1 MTLSSDT
8 IVAPATPPGEG
19 ALAIVR
25 LSGEQALG
33 IVSKMTPGID
43 LHKMPPHSSKY
54 AILRT
59 GEGQMVDEVVLTKY
73 VAPSSF
79 TGEDMVE
86 ISCHGSDFIVQKI
99 LELAIS
105 HGAKMA
111 APGEFTMRAFLH
123 GKMDLS
129 QAEAVIDLIKA
140 DSDAAHQQAVHQLRG
155 GFSKDISELRE
166 KIIAFAALIELELD
180 FGEED
185 VTFADRKEL
194 EDTVGHLLHFIA
206 KLKDSFRLGNAIKKG
221 VPTVI
226 AGRPNAGK
234 STLLNQLLN
243 EDRAIV
249 SDIPGTTRDTIEAA
263 LTIRGVRYRIID
275 TAGLRPTS
283 DAIESLGVDRA
294 LEAIR
299 NSSLLLYLYD
309 ASETTAKE
317 ALEEMNAL
325 NLDIPHRILVAN
337 KSDLSMDAQPMYDIG
352 CVQIQI
358 SAKYGKNMEELRAL
372 MHAEVI
378 GDTSLQDQ
386 SIVTNARHFDA
397 LTKAHESLI
406 RVREGMRQDLPS
418 DLIAM
423 DIRQASYHLG
433 TIIGKVDPDDLL
445 DYVFSNF
452 CIGK

>member
-1 MTLSSDT
+1 M
-8 IVAPATPPGEG
+8 
-19 ALAIVR
+19 
-25 LSGEQALG
+25 
-33 IVSKMTPGID
+33 
-43 LHKMPPHSSKY
+43 
-54 AILRT
+54 
-59 GEGQMVDEVVLTKY
+59 
-73 VAPSSF
+73 
-79 TGEDMVE
+79 
-86 ISCHGSDFIVQKI
+86 
-99 LELAIS
+99 
-105 HGAKMA
+105 
-111 APGEFTMRAFLH
+111 
-123 GKMDLS
+123 
-129 QAEAVIDLIKA
+129 
-140 DSDAAHQQAVHQLRG
+140 
-155 GFSKDISELRE
+155 
-166 KIIAFAALIELELD
+166 
-180 FGEED
+180 
-185 VTFADRKEL
+185 
-194 EDTVGHLLHFIA
+194 
-206 KLKDSFRLGNAIKKG
+206 
-221 VPTVI
+221 
-226 AGRPNAGK
+226 
-234 STLLNQLLN
+234 
-243 EDRAIV
+243 
-249 SDIPGTTRDTIEAA
+249 
-263 LTIRGVRYRIID
+263 RYRIID
-275 TAGLRPTS
+275 TAGLRSTS

-337 KSDLSMDAQPMYDIG
+337 KSDLSMDAQPMSDIG
-352 CVQIQI
+352 CAQIQI
-358 SAKYGKNMEELRAL
+358 SAKYGKNIEELCAL

-406 RVREGMRQDLPS
+406 RVREGMRQDIPS